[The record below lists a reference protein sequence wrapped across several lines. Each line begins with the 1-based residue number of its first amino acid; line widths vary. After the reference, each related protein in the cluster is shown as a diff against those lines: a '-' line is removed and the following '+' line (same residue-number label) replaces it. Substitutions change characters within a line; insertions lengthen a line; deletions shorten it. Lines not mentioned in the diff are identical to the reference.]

1 LTAEEKN
8 VRALILC
15 GSAAHFQTFSG
26 LFDAL
31 KENGAA
37 GLWQRGLR
45 QPGF

>member
-1 LTAEEKN
+1 LTAEEQN
-8 VRALILC
+8 VRALILY

-31 KENGAA
+31 KKNGAA